1 MLWKVEH
8 SRKYLEERWDR
19 DQVDW
24 VKIIESESEEK
35 YTNPPNRYSST
46 SLINKLEELGIG
58 RPSTYVSIIES
69 ITSVFI
75 NSESSLKPR
84 ILAIALI
91 NNFMKPYFN
100 QYIDYEFSK
109 TMEDELDLILES
121 KNPEES
127 KIKFLQ
133 KSHET
138 IKSHVED
145 YGIQDP
151 LALTTVKLPFE
162 SRYVVKTGRIQ
173 GKIPYPY
180 LLRDDDFKVG
190 LPPEITIEEIEEEIL
205 IDEEE
210 LSEYQQKRFGPRGD
224 LIIQKQQLIQPI
236 QDQIFNAIRELAK
249 SRNYDF
255 IFDKSA
261 DIVMLYSDKRYDVSD
276 QILRTISRA
285 NNRKKVDSR
294 KDKREIENESL
305 IDETTVVSDIENKE
319 KEDISD
325 EKVSTPN
332 KKLTVKELLEQR
344 KQKNS
349 DKRKVKD

>member
-1 MLWKVEH
+1 MKKSYFFILLFLISTFIFGQRGIKIGYIDTEYILENLPEYNQISKRLEEKAGDWKKEIEER
-8 SRKYLEERWDR
+8 SRKI
-19 DQVDW
+19 DQ
-24 VKIIESESEEK
+24 KKE
-35 YTNPPNRYSST
+35 
-46 SLINKLEELGIG
+46 
-58 RPSTYVSIIES
+58 
-69 ITSVFI
+69 
-75 NSESSLKPR
+75 SLKSER
-84 ILAIALI
+84 IL
-91 NNFMKPYFN
+91 
-100 QYIDYEFSK
+100 
-109 TMEDELDLILES
+109 
-121 KNPEES
+121 
-127 KIKFLQ
+127 
-133 KSHET
+133 
-138 IKSHVED
+138 
-145 YGIQDP
+145 
-151 LALTTVKLPFE
+151 LTSE
-162 SRYVVKTGRIQ
+162 M
-173 GKIPYPY
+173 
-180 LLRDDDFKVG
+180 
-190 LPPEITIEEIEEEIL
+190 IEEIEEEIL

-349 DKRKVKD
+349 NKRKVKD

>member
-1 MLWKVEH
+1 MKKNYFFILLFLTSTFIFSQRGIKIGYIDTEYILENLPEYNQISKRLEEKAGDWKKEIEDR
-8 SRKYLEERWDR
+8 SRKI
-19 DQVDW
+19 DQ
-24 VKIIESESEEK
+24 KKE
-35 YTNPPNRYSST
+35 
-46 SLINKLEELGIG
+46 
-58 RPSTYVSIIES
+58 
-69 ITSVFI
+69 
-75 NSESSLKPR
+75 SLKSER
-84 ILAIALI
+84 IL
-91 NNFMKPYFN
+91 
-100 QYIDYEFSK
+100 
-109 TMEDELDLILES
+109 
-121 KNPEES
+121 
-127 KIKFLQ
+127 
-133 KSHET
+133 
-138 IKSHVED
+138 
-145 YGIQDP
+145 
-151 LALTTVKLPFE
+151 LTSE
-162 SRYVVKTGRIQ
+162 M
-173 GKIPYPY
+173 
-180 LLRDDDFKVG
+180 
-190 LPPEITIEEIEEEIL
+190 IEEIEEEIL

-305 IDETTVVSDIENKE
+305 IDETTIASQIENKE
-319 KEDISD
+319 KDDPSG

-349 DKRKVKD
+349 NKRKVKD

>member
-1 MLWKVEH
+1 MKKSYFFILLFLTSSFIFGQRGIKIGYIDTEYILENLPEYNQISKRLEEKAGDWKKEIEER
-8 SRKYLEERWDR
+8 SRKI
-19 DQVDW
+19 DQ
-24 VKIIESESEEK
+24 KKE
-35 YTNPPNRYSST
+35 
-46 SLINKLEELGIG
+46 
-58 RPSTYVSIIES
+58 
-69 ITSVFI
+69 
-75 NSESSLKPR
+75 SLKSER
-84 ILAIALI
+84 IL
-91 NNFMKPYFN
+91 
-100 QYIDYEFSK
+100 
-109 TMEDELDLILES
+109 
-121 KNPEES
+121 
-127 KIKFLQ
+127 
-133 KSHET
+133 
-138 IKSHVED
+138 
-145 YGIQDP
+145 
-151 LALTTVKLPFE
+151 LTSE
-162 SRYVVKTGRIQ
+162 M
-173 GKIPYPY
+173 
-180 LLRDDDFKVG
+180 
-190 LPPEITIEEIEEEIL
+190 IEEIEEEIL

-349 DKRKVKD
+349 NKRKVKD

>member
-1 MLWKVEH
+1 MKKSYFFILLFLTSTFIFGQRGIKIGYIDTEYILENLPEYNQIYKRLEEKAGDWKKEIEER
-8 SRKYLEERWDR
+8 SRKI
-19 DQVDW
+19 DQ
-24 VKIIESESEEK
+24 KKE
-35 YTNPPNRYSST
+35 
-46 SLINKLEELGIG
+46 
-58 RPSTYVSIIES
+58 
-69 ITSVFI
+69 
-75 NSESSLKPR
+75 SLKSER
-84 ILAIALI
+84 IL
-91 NNFMKPYFN
+91 
-100 QYIDYEFSK
+100 
-109 TMEDELDLILES
+109 
-121 KNPEES
+121 
-127 KIKFLQ
+127 
-133 KSHET
+133 
-138 IKSHVED
+138 
-145 YGIQDP
+145 
-151 LALTTVKLPFE
+151 LTSE
-162 SRYVVKTGRIQ
+162 M
-173 GKIPYPY
+173 
-180 LLRDDDFKVG
+180 
-190 LPPEITIEEIEEEIL
+190 IEEIEEEIL

>member
-1 MLWKVEH
+1 MKKSYFFILLFLTSTFIFGQRGIKIGYIDTEYILENLPEYNQISKRLEEKAGDWKKEIEER
-8 SRKYLEERWDR
+8 SRKI
-19 DQVDW
+19 DQ
-24 VKIIESESEEK
+24 KKE
-35 YTNPPNRYSST
+35 
-46 SLINKLEELGIG
+46 
-58 RPSTYVSIIES
+58 
-69 ITSVFI
+69 
-75 NSESSLKPR
+75 SLKSER
-84 ILAIALI
+84 IL
-91 NNFMKPYFN
+91 
-100 QYIDYEFSK
+100 
-109 TMEDELDLILES
+109 
-121 KNPEES
+121 
-127 KIKFLQ
+127 
-133 KSHET
+133 
-138 IKSHVED
+138 
-145 YGIQDP
+145 
-151 LALTTVKLPFE
+151 LTSE
-162 SRYVVKTGRIQ
+162 M
-173 GKIPYPY
+173 
-180 LLRDDDFKVG
+180 
-190 LPPEITIEEIEEEIL
+190 IEEIEEEIL

-319 KEDISD
+319 KEDISG

-349 DKRKVKD
+349 NKRKVKD

>member
-1 MLWKVEH
+1 MKKSYFFILLFLTSTFIFSQRGIKIGYIDTEYILENLPEYNQISKRLEEKAGDWKKEIEER
-8 SRKYLEERWDR
+8 SRKI
-19 DQVDW
+19 DQ
-24 VKIIESESEEK
+24 KKE
-35 YTNPPNRYSST
+35 
-46 SLINKLEELGIG
+46 
-58 RPSTYVSIIES
+58 
-69 ITSVFI
+69 
-75 NSESSLKPR
+75 SLKSER
-84 ILAIALI
+84 IL
-91 NNFMKPYFN
+91 
-100 QYIDYEFSK
+100 
-109 TMEDELDLILES
+109 
-121 KNPEES
+121 
-127 KIKFLQ
+127 
-133 KSHET
+133 
-138 IKSHVED
+138 
-145 YGIQDP
+145 
-151 LALTTVKLPFE
+151 LTSE
-162 SRYVVKTGRIQ
+162 M
-173 GKIPYPY
+173 
-180 LLRDDDFKVG
+180 
-190 LPPEITIEEIEEEIL
+190 IEEIEEEIL

-349 DKRKVKD
+349 NKRKVKD

>member
-1 MLWKVEH
+1 MKKSYFFILLFLVSTFIFAQRGIKIGYIDTEYILENLPEYNQI
-8 SRKYLEERWDR
+8 SKRLEEKAGDWKKEVEERTR
-19 DQVDW
+19 KIDQ
-24 VKIIESESEEK
+24 KKES
-35 YTNPPNRYSST
+35 
-46 SLINKLEELGIG
+46 L
-58 RPSTYVSIIES
+58 
-69 ITSVFI
+69 
-75 NSESSLKPR
+75 NSER
-84 ILAIALI
+84 IL
-91 NNFMKPYFN
+91 
-100 QYIDYEFSK
+100 
-109 TMEDELDLILES
+109 
-121 KNPEES
+121 
-127 KIKFLQ
+127 
-133 KSHET
+133 
-138 IKSHVED
+138 
-145 YGIQDP
+145 
-151 LALTTVKLPFE
+151 LTSE
-162 SRYVVKTGRIQ
+162 M
-173 GKIPYPY
+173 
-180 LLRDDDFKVG
+180 
-190 LPPEITIEEIEEEIL
+190 IEEIEEEIL

-285 NNRKKVDSR
+285 NNRKKVDSK

-305 IDETTVVSDIENKE
+305 IDETTVLSEIENKE
-319 KEDISD
+319 KDDVSE

-349 DKRKVKD
+349 NKRKVKD

>member
-1 MLWKVEH
+1 MKKSYFFILLFLTSTFIFGQRGIKIGYIDTEYILENLPEYNQISKRLEEKAGDWKKEIEER
-8 SRKYLEERWDR
+8 SRKI
-19 DQVDW
+19 DQ
-24 VKIIESESEEK
+24 KKE
-35 YTNPPNRYSST
+35 
-46 SLINKLEELGIG
+46 
-58 RPSTYVSIIES
+58 
-69 ITSVFI
+69 
-75 NSESSLKPR
+75 SLKSER
-84 ILAIALI
+84 IL
-91 NNFMKPYFN
+91 
-100 QYIDYEFSK
+100 
-109 TMEDELDLILES
+109 
-121 KNPEES
+121 
-127 KIKFLQ
+127 
-133 KSHET
+133 
-138 IKSHVED
+138 
-145 YGIQDP
+145 
-151 LALTTVKLPFE
+151 LTSE
-162 SRYVVKTGRIQ
+162 M
-173 GKIPYPY
+173 
-180 LLRDDDFKVG
+180 
-190 LPPEITIEEIEEEIL
+190 IEEIEEEIL

-319 KEDISD
+319 KEDVSD

-349 DKRKVKD
+349 NKRKVKD

>member
-1 MLWKVEH
+1 MKKSYFFILLFLTSSFIFGQRGIKIGYIDTEYILENLPEFNQISKRLEEKAGDWKKEIEER
-8 SRKYLEERWDR
+8 SRKI
-19 DQVDW
+19 DQ
-24 VKIIESESEEK
+24 KKE
-35 YTNPPNRYSST
+35 
-46 SLINKLEELGIG
+46 
-58 RPSTYVSIIES
+58 
-69 ITSVFI
+69 
-75 NSESSLKPR
+75 SLKSER
-84 ILAIALI
+84 IL
-91 NNFMKPYFN
+91 
-100 QYIDYEFSK
+100 
-109 TMEDELDLILES
+109 
-121 KNPEES
+121 
-127 KIKFLQ
+127 
-133 KSHET
+133 
-138 IKSHVED
+138 
-145 YGIQDP
+145 
-151 LALTTVKLPFE
+151 LTSE
-162 SRYVVKTGRIQ
+162 M
-173 GKIPYPY
+173 
-180 LLRDDDFKVG
+180 
-190 LPPEITIEEIEEEIL
+190 IEEIEEEIL

-261 DIVMLYSDKRYDVSD
+261 HIVMLYSDKRYDVSD

-305 IDETTVVSDIENKE
+305 IDETTVLSEIENKE
-319 KEDISD
+319 KDDVSE

-349 DKRKVKD
+349 NNRKVKD

>member
-1 MLWKVEH
+1 MKKSCFFILLFLTSTFIFGQRGIKIGYIDTEYILENLPEYNQISKRLEEKAGDWKKEIEER
-8 SRKYLEERWDR
+8 SRKI
-19 DQVDW
+19 DQ
-24 VKIIESESEEK
+24 KKE
-35 YTNPPNRYSST
+35 
-46 SLINKLEELGIG
+46 
-58 RPSTYVSIIES
+58 
-69 ITSVFI
+69 
-75 NSESSLKPR
+75 SLKSER
-84 ILAIALI
+84 IL
-91 NNFMKPYFN
+91 
-100 QYIDYEFSK
+100 
-109 TMEDELDLILES
+109 
-121 KNPEES
+121 
-127 KIKFLQ
+127 
-133 KSHET
+133 
-138 IKSHVED
+138 
-145 YGIQDP
+145 
-151 LALTTVKLPFE
+151 LTSE
-162 SRYVVKTGRIQ
+162 M
-173 GKIPYPY
+173 
-180 LLRDDDFKVG
+180 
-190 LPPEITIEEIEEEIL
+190 IEEIEEEIL

-349 DKRKVKD
+349 NKRKVKD

>member
-1 MLWKVEH
+1 MKKSYFFILLFLTSTFIFGQRGIKIGYIDTEYILENLPEYNQISKRLEEKAGDWKKEIEER
-8 SRKYLEERWDR
+8 SRKI
-19 DQVDW
+19 DQ
-24 VKIIESESEEK
+24 KKE
-35 YTNPPNRYSST
+35 
-46 SLINKLEELGIG
+46 
-58 RPSTYVSIIES
+58 
-69 ITSVFI
+69 
-75 NSESSLKPR
+75 SLKSER
-84 ILAIALI
+84 IL
-91 NNFMKPYFN
+91 
-100 QYIDYEFSK
+100 
-109 TMEDELDLILES
+109 
-121 KNPEES
+121 
-127 KIKFLQ
+127 
-133 KSHET
+133 
-138 IKSHVED
+138 
-145 YGIQDP
+145 
-151 LALTTVKLPFE
+151 LTSE
-162 SRYVVKTGRIQ
+162 M
-173 GKIPYPY
+173 
-180 LLRDDDFKVG
+180 
-190 LPPEITIEEIEEEIL
+190 IEEIEEEIL

-325 EKVSTPN
+325 EKVSTAN

>member
-1 MLWKVEH
+1 MKKSYFFILLFLTTTFIFGQRGIKIGYIDTEYILENLPEYNQI
-8 SRKYLEERWDR
+8 SKRLEEKAG
-19 DQVDW
+19 DW
-24 VKIIESESEEK
+24 KKEVEERTRKINQKKES
-35 YTNPPNRYSST
+35 
-46 SLINKLEELGIG
+46 L
-58 RPSTYVSIIES
+58 
-69 ITSVFI
+69 
-75 NSESSLKPR
+75 NSER
-84 ILAIALI
+84 IL
-91 NNFMKPYFN
+91 
-100 QYIDYEFSK
+100 
-109 TMEDELDLILES
+109 
-121 KNPEES
+121 
-127 KIKFLQ
+127 
-133 KSHET
+133 
-138 IKSHVED
+138 
-145 YGIQDP
+145 
-151 LALTTVKLPFE
+151 LTSE
-162 SRYVVKTGRIQ
+162 M
-173 GKIPYPY
+173 
-180 LLRDDDFKVG
+180 
-190 LPPEITIEEIEEEIL
+190 IEEIEEEIL

-305 IDETTVVSDIENKE
+305 IDETTVLSEIENKE
-319 KEDISD
+319 KDDVSE

-349 DKRKVKD
+349 NKRKVKD

>member
-1 MLWKVEH
+1 MKKSYFFILLFLTSTFIFGQRGIKIGYIDTEYILENLPEYNQISKRLEEKARDWKKEIEER
-8 SRKYLEERWDR
+8 SRKI
-19 DQVDW
+19 DQ
-24 VKIIESESEEK
+24 KKE
-35 YTNPPNRYSST
+35 
-46 SLINKLEELGIG
+46 
-58 RPSTYVSIIES
+58 
-69 ITSVFI
+69 
-75 NSESSLKPR
+75 SLKSER
-84 ILAIALI
+84 IL
-91 NNFMKPYFN
+91 
-100 QYIDYEFSK
+100 
-109 TMEDELDLILES
+109 
-121 KNPEES
+121 
-127 KIKFLQ
+127 
-133 KSHET
+133 
-138 IKSHVED
+138 
-145 YGIQDP
+145 
-151 LALTTVKLPFE
+151 LTSE
-162 SRYVVKTGRIQ
+162 M
-173 GKIPYPY
+173 
-180 LLRDDDFKVG
+180 
-190 LPPEITIEEIEEEIL
+190 IEEIEEEIL

-349 DKRKVKD
+349 NKRKVKD

>member
-1 MLWKVEH
+1 MKKSYFFILLFLTSTFIFGQRGIKIGYIDTEYILENLPEYNQISKRLEEKAGDWKKEIEER
-8 SRKYLEERWDR
+8 SRKI
-19 DQVDW
+19 DQ
-24 VKIIESESEEK
+24 KKE
-35 YTNPPNRYSST
+35 
-46 SLINKLEELGIG
+46 
-58 RPSTYVSIIES
+58 
-69 ITSVFI
+69 
-75 NSESSLKPR
+75 SLKSER
-84 ILAIALI
+84 IL
-91 NNFMKPYFN
+91 
-100 QYIDYEFSK
+100 
-109 TMEDELDLILES
+109 
-121 KNPEES
+121 
-127 KIKFLQ
+127 
-133 KSHET
+133 
-138 IKSHVED
+138 
-145 YGIQDP
+145 
-151 LALTTVKLPFE
+151 LTSE
-162 SRYVVKTGRIQ
+162 M
-173 GKIPYPY
+173 
-180 LLRDDDFKVG
+180 
-190 LPPEITIEEIEEEIL
+190 IEEIEEEIL

-224 LIIQKQQLIQPI
+224 LIIQRQQLIQPI

-349 DKRKVKD
+349 NKRKVKD